1 MGGVPGSDFTHWM
14 YGTGS
19 ILDSTNW
26 TPTTFSVDTLGTGF
40 VPKIASLDWDGDEN
54 YDFLLAY
61 QGVAGGVDPDS
72 SEYNRVFRIVEV
84 DMTTASIED
93 LDIITPQDYKLSQNY
108 PNPFNPSTT
117 IEFYLPVS
125 NNISLTVYNMVGQE
139 VVSLVNRSMMDA
151 GSHSIIWNGLDRN
164 GLQVSSGTYIYELKF
179 GNLSKVR
186 QMTFMK

>member
-1 MGGVPGSDFTHWM
+1 M
-14 YGTGS
+14 
-19 ILDSTNW
+19 TNLELERW
-26 TPTTFSVDTLGTGF
+26 TLGYTVQASDEEYTVETEGEF
-40 VPKIASLDWDGDEN
+40 VFQDNTLSTQND
-54 YDFLLAY
+54 
-61 QGVAGGVDPDS
+61 
-72 SEYNRVFRIVEV
+72 
-84 DMTTASIED
+84 
-93 LDIITPQDYKLSQNY
+93 ITPHTFRLHQNY

>member
-1 MGGVPGSDFTHWM
+1 
-14 YGTGS
+14 
-19 ILDSTNW
+19 
-26 TPTTFSVDTLGTGF
+26 
-40 VPKIASLDWDGDEN
+40 
-54 YDFLLAY
+54 
-61 QGVAGGVDPDS
+61 
-72 SEYNRVFRIVEV
+72 
-84 DMTTASIED
+84 MTTASIED

>member
-1 MGGVPGSDFTHWM
+1 
-14 YGTGS
+14 
-19 ILDSTNW
+19 
-26 TPTTFSVDTLGTGF
+26 
-40 VPKIASLDWDGDEN
+40 
-54 YDFLLAY
+54 
-61 QGVAGGVDPDS
+61 
-72 SEYNRVFRIVEV
+72 
-84 DMTTASIED
+84 MTTASIED
-93 LDIITPQDYKLSQNY
+93 LDVITPQDYKLSQNY

-151 GSHSIIWNGLDRN
+151 GSHRIIWNGLDRN
-164 GLQVSSGTYIYELKF
+164 GLMVSSGTYIYELKF